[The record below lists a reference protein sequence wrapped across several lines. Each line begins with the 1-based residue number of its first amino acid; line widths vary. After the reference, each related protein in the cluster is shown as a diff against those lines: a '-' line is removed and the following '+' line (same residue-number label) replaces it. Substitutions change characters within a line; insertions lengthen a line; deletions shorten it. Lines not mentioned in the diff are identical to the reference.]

1 MYACKGGMQIGS
13 KYVGMYVGMYGSMD
27 LWMYACMN
35 MQMYNHKDL
44 VAAWKNGSM
53 DERVYV
59 GR

>member
-1 MYACKGGMQIGS
+1 MQKGS